1 MRTLNNQLWRQLRD
15 GAKERSKKQT
25 CLENA
30 SIGLPRDRK
39 RTPRFDDLCRLKD
52 LLASQGSS
60 SEYPKHMASKEFDYQ
75 NHQNDRILAAP
86 IICFRNIPL
95 GSGASAA
102 EIPTKIGMGR
112 TSESLLIWRGS
123 REISACRQ
131 RRAVTRVETVCRIPL
146 LIFSRRRIF
155 LEISGSFRSS

>member
-1 MRTLNNQLWRQLRD
+1 LRTLNNQLWRQLRD
-15 GAKERSKKQT
+15 GAKERSKKQI
-25 CLENA
+25 CLANV

-60 SEYPKHMASKEFDYQ
+60 SEYPKHMASEEIDYQ

-86 IICFRNIPL
+86 IICSRNIPL

-112 TSESLLIWRGS
+112 TSESLLIWRHS
-123 REISACRQ
+123 SEISACRQ

-146 LIFSRRRIF
+146 LIFPRQRIF
-155 LEISGSFRSS
+155 VETSGSFRSS